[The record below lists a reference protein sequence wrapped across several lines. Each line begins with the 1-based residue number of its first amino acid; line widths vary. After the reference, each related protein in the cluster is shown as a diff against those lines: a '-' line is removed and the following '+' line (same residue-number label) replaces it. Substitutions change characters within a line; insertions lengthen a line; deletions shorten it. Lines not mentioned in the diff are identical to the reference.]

1 MTSIDIDNDATRLA
15 RRKFLKHCA
24 YGSLLAL
31 CSTEVLSATTHLV
44 KPHKHPKKHAS
55 SHTSKRPAPY
65 RKTTPTSKRSGSIQ
79 STSKT
84 SPAIHTNSRFSPYH
98 KSIALHN
105 INTGDKITLTYF
117 EHGNYLHDAL
127 HEINYFAR
135 DYHTGSIHPIDL
147 KLLDQ
152 LHSLQFHLNTH
163 KPFQVISAYR
173 SPLTNLA
180 MHFQRKGVAKHSFHM
195 EGRAIDIRIEG
206 LALEHIKNAAL
217 SMQQGGVGY
226 YPATQF
232 VHLDTGPVR
241 SW

>member
-1 MTSIDIDNDATRLA
+1 MTSIDSDNDATRLA

-24 YGSLLAL
+24 FGSMLAL
-31 CSTEVLSATTHLV
+31 SSAEVFSATKHVLS
-44 KPHKHPKKHAS
+44 PHKHPKKHAV
-55 SHTSKRPAPY
+55 SHTSKRSRHD
-65 RKTTPTSKRSGSIQ
+65 RKPTPISKRNSPIPANA
-79 STSKT
+79 KT
-84 SPAIHTNSRFSPYH
+84 SPAIHTNTQFSPFH

-105 INTGDKITLTYF
+105 LNTGDKITLTYF

-152 LHSLQFHLNTH
+152 LHSLQSHLGTH

-206 LALEHIKNAAL
+206 LALAHIKNAAL

-226 YPATQF
+226 YPASQF